1 MRAELLEDERRDAVR
16 RAVRGVDDDA
26 HAVEREVARE
36 RLLEEDDVAAARVF
50 ELLGAPDPGAR
61 GALAEERVVRA
72 SGARSR
78 LSASSGSLKPS
89 PPKILMPLSWY
100 GLWLALM
107 TMPASARM
115 LTVRCAMAGVGIGPQ
130 SITRPPIA
138 QTPLA
143 MACSSM

>member
-1 MRAELLEDERRDAVR
+1 M
-16 RAVRGVDDDA
+16 
-26 HAVEREVARE
+26 
-36 RLLEEDDVAAARVF
+36 
-50 ELLGAPDPGAR
+50 
-61 GALAEERVVRA
+61 
-72 SGARSR
+72 
-78 LSASSGSLKPS
+78 KPS
-89 PPKILMPLSWY
+89 APKTLMPLSWY

-143 MACSSM
+143 IACSSM